1 MRPCDCCRLARENPG
16 HCWFSPACLHC
27 GARLIQ
33 AIGGLPIPATQVSQR
48 RRAVLTDWMAHGH
61 PEAEIRTLAALP
73 ERALAPL
80 NPQADS
86 IGQAAPKVSAPHR
99 PTKRR

>member
-1 MRPCDCCRLARENPG
+1 MPCDCCRIARENPR

-33 AIGGLPIPATQVSQR
+33 AIGGLPIPAKQVSMR

-61 PEAEIRTLAALP
+61 PEPEIRTLAALP

-80 NPQADS
+80 IRVEPS
-86 IGQAAPKVSAPHR
+86 TGQAAPKVFAHHG
-99 PTKRR
+99 PTKLR